1 VTERLTGKVAVV
13 TGAGRGIG
21 RAHALALSDAGASVL
36 IADVGRDLA
45 GGEGGK
51 GLTGPPQPSV
61 GQAVADE
68 IAARGGTAVAV
79 PCDVSTLS
87 GGREAVEAAL
97 DAFGDL
103 HILVNNA
110 GIWYEASVGAPD
122 GIGPDAIDGTFGVH
136 FLGTVGSTEAAFEVM
151 RKSGHGGR
159 IINTTSGFGAIPV
172 AEGLAT
178 YWPAKA
184 AVASFTLATAYAGLP
199 YGITANGVAPLAI
212 TGQSRA
218 YFIREGILDSGDQA
232 TIDRISP
239 EQNSPLVVF
248 LASDAAAGITGRLF
262 DVSPE
267 SFTPGTEIRISER
280 FMVSTPGAA
289 SAHWT
294 VDEVEASLSS
304 ILRATAAEGSWHSIN
319 AQHKT
324 QQGPQ

>member
-1 VTERLTGKVAVV
+1 VDGRLAGKVALV

-21 RAHALALSDAGASVL
+21 RAHALALADEGASVL
-36 IADVGRDLA
+36 VADVGRELA

-51 GLTGPPQPSV
+51 GLTGPVKPSV
-61 GQAVADE
+61 GQEVADE
-68 IAARGGTAVAV
+68 IVRRGGTAVAV
-79 PCDVSTLS
+79 PCDVSTLK
-87 GGREAVEAAL
+87 GGREAVQAAL
-97 DAFGDL
+97 EAFGDL

-110 GIWYEASVGAPD
+110 GVWYEASVGAAD
-122 GIGPDAIDGTFGVH
+122 GIGHDAIDGTFGVH
-136 FLGTVGSTEAAFEVM
+136 FLGTVGTTEAAFEVM

-184 AVASFTLATAYAGLP
+184 AVAAFTLSTAYAGLP
-199 YGITANGVAPLAI
+199 HGITANGVAPLAI
-212 TGQSRA
+212 TGQSRS
-218 YFIREGILDSGDQA
+218 YFIREGILDREDQA

-267 SFTPGTEIRISER
+267 SFTPDTEIRISER

-294 VDEVEASLSS
+294 VDQVEASISS
-304 ILRATAAEGSWHSIN
+304 ILRSTPGEGSWHSIN
-319 AQHKT
+319 AQHKS